1 MKHAK
6 FGWAMILIAGGLFLA
21 TGSLAMDKHAGHD
34 MAGKN
39 HDDMQQMQGMQGM
52 NDMQG
57 MKHTEGMQGMQ
68 ALPAEQE
75 VEGVKAMFHLM
86 PIDLK
91 VMPAGQ
97 QATHHLMV
105 MFNDAKSGKQLAGGT
120 VAVKITDPGQVEAK
134 PVKMMGMQGHF
145 GVDVN
150 LDRPGVW
157 HFRIAAKMADGK
169 VRQFHSHY
177 VVK

>member
-1 MKHAK
+1 MKHLKKQHLTA
-6 FGWAMILIAGGLFLA
+6 LIVGGVLFAIAAPGFAGNG
-21 TGSLAMDKHAGHD
+21 GHD
-34 MAGKN
+34 MAGMN
-39 HDDMQQMQGMQGM
+39 HDGVQRMAGMENMQG
-52 NDMQG
+52 
-57 MKHTEGMQGMQ
+57 KK
-68 ALPAEQE
+68 ALPEEQE
-75 VEGVKAMFHLM
+75 VDGVKAMFHLM
-86 PIDLK
+86 PIDAGAL
-91 VMPAGQ
+91 PAGQ

-157 HFRIAAKMADGK
+157 HFRIAAKLADGK